1 MAVGTVSSANDDVW
15 QLIATNTPSAAASS
29 SFTSISGYKK
39 LMVVFSGTLNADGTL
54 SMTFNSD
61 TTASNYGGASV
72 LWSSLGDWSNADARI
87 PMFGYTGVGTTNAIS
102 CAIIE
107 YTDVATPKI
116 ITIRGS
122 KLTVGN
128 GVYLGSAIT
137 SISLAPG
144 GGASTMSA
152 TIKLYGIAA

>member
-15 QLIATNTPSAAASS
+15 QLISTATPSSAASS

-39 LMVVFSGTLNADGTL
+39 LMVVFSGTMSGDYALNL
-54 SMTFNSD
+54 TFNSD

-87 PMFGYTGVGTTNAIS
+87 PMFGYTGVGTTNVVS

-107 YTDVATPKI
+107 YADVATPKI

-128 GVYLGSAIT
+128 GVYLGSAISSVT
-137 SISLAPG
+137 VAANSGTL
-144 GGASTMSA
+144 TA